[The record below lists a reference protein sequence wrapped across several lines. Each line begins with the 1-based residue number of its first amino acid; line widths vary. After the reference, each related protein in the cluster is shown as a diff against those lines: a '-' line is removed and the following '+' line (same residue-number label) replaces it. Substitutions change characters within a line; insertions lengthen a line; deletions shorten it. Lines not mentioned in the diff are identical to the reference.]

1 MTVVGKLYLH
11 CVGLDLPTA
20 FDIKYIDSI
29 EEGEVGTVINYYDT
43 DPTAR
48 NSQDRVKFPYL
59 VEESKEDIEE
69 AIKEATSY
77 RDAAL
82 ETINS
87 MLDK

>member
-11 CVGLDLPTA
+11 CVGLDKPTA
-20 FDIKYIDSI
+20 FDIKYIDGV
-29 EEGEVGTVINYYDT
+29 EESEVGTVIQYYDIA
-43 DPTAR
+43 PGAR
-48 NSQDRVKFPYL
+48 QRTLFPFV

-87 MLDK
+87 MLDKPN